1 MNRDALVK
9 LFCELVQI
17 DSLSKH
23 EAALASV
30 IKDKLASLGL
40 DTTDDGAGPRIGGDC
55 GNLICRIPATADGFP
70 VIMLNTH
77 LDTVGDDTGIQPVV
91 ENDEIHSAA
100 DTILGA
106 DAKAGIVII
115 LSALQAL
122 DDQELPHGE
131 LVVVFTVAEEP
142 GLVGAQHLDYEM
154 LQPLPQMAYVLDGGV
169 TAGRMVTQAP
179 YADKISFEVRGKAAH
194 AGVEPEKGINAIQVA
209 AQAISEMTLGRL
221 DEESTANIGTIRSG
235 SATNIVPEVT
245 TFEGAARSHQEDK
258 LIRQT
263 RHMCQK
269 VEEAA
274 AQFGAQANITTDR
287 SYNGFALGPDEEVV
301 QRGIAAA
308 EQVGLKPNLH
318 KGGGGSDANIFN
330 EHGIPSVIIATGAH
344 KPHTPDELLHI
355 PSMLQCCEW
364 LLAIITL
371 QQ

>member
-1 MNRDALVK
+1 MDRVALVS

-23 EAALASV
+23 EAAFASV

-40 DTTDDGAGPRIGGDC
+40 HTTDDGAGPRIDGDC
-55 GNLICRIPATADGFP
+55 GNLICRVPATAEGFP
-70 VIMLNTH
+70 LIMLNTH
-77 LDTVGDDTGIQPVV
+77 LDTVGDDLGIKPVV
-91 ENDEIHSAA
+91 EDDEIHSAG

-106 DAKAGIVII
+106 DANAGIALI
-115 LSALQAL
+115 LSVLQAL

-154 LQPLPQMAYVLDGGV
+154 LKPLPQMAYVLDGGV
-169 TAGRMVTQAP
+169 TPGEITTQAP

-194 AGVEPEKGINAIQVA
+194 AGVEPEAGINAIQIA
-209 AQAISEMTLGRL
+209 AQAISQMKLGRL
-221 DEESTANIGTIRSG
+221 DDESTANIGTIQGG
-235 SATNIVPEVT
+235 SATNIVPKVV
-245 TFEGAARSHQEDK
+245 TFEGEARSHEEEK
-258 LIRQT
+258 LARQT

-274 AQFGAQANITTDR
+274 AVAGAEAKIITER
-287 SYNGFALGPDEEVV
+287 SYNGFALQSDDAVV

-308 EQVGLKPNLH
+308 RQVGLEPNLH

-330 EHGIPSVIIATGAH
+330 ERGIPSVIIATGAH
-344 KPHTPDELLHI
+344 KPHTPEELLRI
-355 PSMLQCCEW
+355 PSMVKCCEW
-364 LLAIITL
+364 LLAILTL

>member
-17 DSLSKH
+17 DSPSKH
-23 EAALASV
+23 EAAFASV

-40 DTTDDGAGPRIGGDC
+40 DSTDDGAAPRIGGDC
-55 GNLICRIPATADGFP
+55 GNLICRVPATAEGFP

-91 ENDEIHSAA
+91 ENDEVHSAG

-106 DAKAGIVII
+106 DAKAGITLI

-131 LVVVFTVAEEP
+131 LVVVFTVSEET
-142 GLVGAQHLDYEM
+142 GLGGAQQLDYEM
-154 LQPLPQMAYVLDGGV
+154 LKPLPQMAYVLDGGV
-169 TAGRMVTQAP
+169 TAGEMTTQAP

-194 AGVEPEKGINAIQVA
+194 AGVEPEVGINAIKIA
-209 AQAISEMTLGRL
+209 AQAISEMKLGRL
-221 DEESTANIGTIRSG
+221 DDESTANIGTIQGG

-245 TFEGAARSHQEDK
+245 IFEGEARSHQEEK

-263 RHMCQK
+263 RDMCQK
-269 VEEAA
+269 VEQAA
-274 AQFGAQANITTDR
+274 AEAGAEAKITTER
-287 SYNGFALGPDEEVV
+287 TYNSFALGPDDAVV

-308 EQVGLKPNLH
+308 QQVGLEPTLH

-330 EHGIPSVIIATGAH
+330 EHGIPSVIIATGAD
-344 KPHTPDELLHI
+344 KPHTPDELLSI
-355 PSMLQCCEW
+355 PSMLKCFEW

>member
-17 DSLSKH
+17 DSLSRH
-23 EAALASV
+23 EAAFASV
-30 IKDKLASLGL
+30 IADKLHTLGL
-40 DTTDDGAGPRIGGDC
+40 DITDDGAGQRIGGDC
-55 GNLICRIPATADGFP
+55 GNLICRIPATAEGFP

-77 LDTVGDDTGIQPVV
+77 IDTVGDDTGIKPVV
-91 ENDEIHSAA
+91 EDDEIHSAG

-106 DAKAGIVII
+106 DAKAGITLI

-122 DDQELPHGE
+122 ADQKLPHGE
-131 LVVVFTVAEEP
+131 LVVVFTVAEEI

-169 TAGRMVTQAP
+169 TAGEMTTEAP

-194 AGVEPEKGINAIQVA
+194 AGVEPEAGINAIEIA
-209 AQAISEMTLGRL
+209 AQAISQMKLGRL
-221 DEESTANIGTIRSG
+221 DEESTANIGTIQGG

-245 TFEGAARSHQEDK
+245 TFNGEARSHQQEK

-269 VEEAA
+269 VEKAA
-274 AQFGAQANITTDR
+274 AEAGAQTKITTQR
-287 SYNGFALGPDEEVV
+287 SYNGFAIGPDDAVV

-308 EQVGLKPNLH
+308 QQVGLEPTLH

-344 KPHTPDELLHI
+344 KPHTPEELLRI
-355 PSMLQCCEW
+355 SSMVKCCEW
-364 LLAIITL
+364 LLAILTL

>member
-1 MNRDALVK
+1 MSRDTLVS

-23 EAALASV
+23 EAAFASV
-30 IKDKLASLGL
+30 IKDKLAGLCL
-40 DTTDDGAGPRIGGDC
+40 DTTDDGAGPYIGGDC

-77 LDTVGDDTGIQPVV
+77 IDTVGDDTGIQPIV
-91 ENDEIHSAA
+91 EDDEIHSASN
-100 DTILGA
+100 TILGA
-106 DAKAGIVII
+106 DAKAGITLI
-115 LSALQAL
+115 LAALQAL
-122 DDQELPHGE
+122 HDQDLPHGE
-131 LVVVFTVAEEP
+131 LVVVFTVAEEIE
-142 GLVGAQHLDYEM
+142 LVGAQHLDYEM

-169 TAGRMVTQAP
+169 TPGQMTTQAP

-194 AGVEPEKGINAIQVA
+194 AGVEPEAGINAIQIA
-209 AQAISEMTLGRL
+209 ARAISEMKLGRL
-221 DEESTANIGTIRSG
+221 DEESTANIGTIRGG

-245 TFEGAARSHQEDK
+245 TFNGEARSHQEEK
-258 LIRQT
+258 LARQT
-263 RHMCQK
+263 RHMRQK

-274 AQFGAQANITTDR
+274 ADAGAEAEITTER
-287 SYNGFALGPDEEVV
+287 SYNGFALGPDDAVV

-308 EQVGLKPNLH
+308 QQVGLQPSLH

-344 KPHTPDELLHI
+344 KPHTPEELLRI
-355 PSMLQCCEW
+355 PSMLKCYEW
-364 LLAIITL
+364 LIAIITL

>member
-1 MNRDALVK
+1 MNRDALVD

-23 EAALASV
+23 EAAFANV
-30 IKDKLASLGL
+30 IRSKLASLGL
-40 DTTDDGAGPRIGGDC
+40 DTTDDGAGQRIGGDC
-55 GNLICRIPATADGFP
+55 GNLICRVPATADDFP

-77 LDTVGDDTGIQPVV
+77 LDTVGDDTGIQPIV
-91 ENDEIHSAA
+91 EGDEIHSAG

-122 DDQELPHGE
+122 DEQKLPHGE

-169 TAGRMVTQAP
+169 TPGEMTTQAP

-194 AGVEPEKGINAIQVA
+194 AGVEPEVGINAIKVA
-209 AQAISEMTLGRL
+209 AQAISEMKLGRL
-221 DEESTANIGTIRSG
+221 DDESTANIGTIQGG

-245 TFEGAARSHQEDK
+245 TFKGEARSHQEEK
-258 LIRQT
+258 LSRQT
-263 RHMCQK
+263 RHMCQE

-274 AQFGAQANITTDR
+274 AEAGAEAKITTER

-301 QRGIAAA
+301 RRGIAAA
-308 EQVGLKPNLH
+308 QQAGLQPNLH

-330 EHGIPSVIIATGAH
+330 EHGIPTVIIATGAH
-344 KPHTPDELLHI
+344 NPHTPDELLRI
-355 PSMLQCCEW
+355 PSMVKCCEW

>member
-1 MNRDALVK
+1 MSRDTLVG

-23 EAALASV
+23 EASFASV
-30 IKDKLASLGL
+30 IKDKLAGIGLGV
-40 DTTDDGAGPRIGGDC
+40 TDDGAGRRLGGDC
-55 GNLICRIPATADGFP
+55 GNLICRVPATADGLP

-77 LDTVGDDTGIQPVV
+77 IDTVGHDTGIQPIV
-91 ENDEIHSAA
+91 EDDEIHSTGN
-100 DTILGA
+100 TILGA

-122 DDQELPHGE
+122 HDQELPHGE
-131 LVVVFTVAEEP
+131 LVVVFTVAEEI
-142 GLVGAQHLDYEM
+142 GLIGAQHLDYGM

-169 TAGRMVTQAP
+169 TAGEMTTQAP
-179 YADKISFEVRGKAAH
+179 YADNISFEVRGKAAH
-194 AGVEPEKGINAIQVA
+194 AGVEPQAGINAIQIA
-209 AQAISEMTLGRL
+209 ARAISEMKLGRL
-221 DEESTANIGTIRSG
+221 DDESTANIGTIQGG

-245 TFEGAARSHQEDK
+245 TFKGEARSHREEK

-269 VEEAA
+269 VEKAV
-274 AQFGAQANITTDR
+274 AQAGAQANITTER
-287 SYNGFALGPDEEVV
+287 SYSGFALGADDAVV

-308 EQVGLKPNLH
+308 EQVGLEPTLR

-344 KPHTPDELLHI
+344 KPHTPEELLRI
-355 PSMLQCCEW
+355 PSMLKCFEW

>member
-1 MNRDALVK
+1 MNRDALVN
-9 LFCELVQI
+9 LFSELVQI

-23 EAALASV
+23 EAAFASV

-40 DTTDDGAGPRIGGDC
+40 DITDDGAGPRIGGDC
-55 GNLICRIPATADGFP
+55 GNLIGRVPATADGFP

-77 LDTVGDDTGIQPVV
+77 LDTVGSDIGIKPVV
-91 ENDEIHSAA
+91 EDDEIHSAG

-142 GLVGAQHLDYEM
+142 GLLGAQHLDYEM

-169 TAGRMVTQAP
+169 TPGQITTQAP
-179 YADKISFEVRGKAAH
+179 YADKIRFEVRGKAAH
-194 AGVEPEKGINAIQVA
+194 AGVEPETGINAIKIA
-209 AQAISEMTLGRL
+209 AQAISEMKLGRL
-221 DEESTANIGTIRSG
+221 DEESTANIGTIRGG
-235 SATNIVPEVT
+235 SATNIVPEVI
-245 TFEGAARSHQEDK
+245 TFEGEARSHREEK
-258 LIRQT
+258 LARQT

-274 AQFGAQANITTDR
+274 TQSGAQANITTER
-287 SYNGFALGPDEEVV
+287 SYNGFALDADDAVV

-344 KPHTPDELLHI
+344 KPHTPDELLRI
-355 PSMLQCCEW
+355 PSMLQCFEW
-364 LLAIITL
+364 MLAIITL

>member
-1 MNRDALVK
+1 MNREALVS

-23 EAALASV
+23 EAAFASV
-30 IKDKLASLGL
+30 IKDKLAGLGL
-40 DTTDDGAGPRIGGDC
+40 NTTDDGAGPRIGGDC

-77 LDTVGDDTGIQPVV
+77 IDTVGDDTGIQPVV
-91 ENDEIHSAA
+91 KNDEIHSAG

-106 DAKAGIVII
+106 DAKAGIVIL

-131 LVVVFTVAEEP
+131 LVVVFTVAEEI

-169 TAGRMVTQAP
+169 TAGRMTTQAP

-194 AGVEPEKGINAIQVA
+194 AGVEPEKGINSIQIA
-209 AQAISEMTLGRL
+209 AGAISEMKLGRL
-221 DEESTANIGTIRSG
+221 DEESTANIGTIQGG

-245 TFEGAARSHQEDK
+245 TFEGEARSHQEEK
-258 LIRQT
+258 LARQT

-274 AQFGAQANITTDR
+274 GQAGAQANITTER
-287 SYNGFALGPDEEVV
+287 SYHGFALGADDAVV

-308 EQVGLKPNLH
+308 RQVGLEPNLH

-344 KPHTPDELLHI
+344 KPHTPEELLCI

-364 LLAIITL
+364 LLAILTL

>member
-1 MNRDALVK
+1 MSRDTLVS

-23 EAALASV
+23 EAGFASV

-40 DTTDDGAGPRIGGDC
+40 DTTDDGTGPRIDGDC
-55 GNLICRIPATADGFP
+55 GNLICRVSATADSFP

-77 LDTVGDDTGIQPVV
+77 IDTVGDDTGIQPIV
-91 ENDEIHSAA
+91 EDDEIHSAGN
-100 DTILGA
+100 TILGA

-122 DDQELPHGE
+122 RDQQLPHGE
-131 LVVVFTVAEEP
+131 LVVVFTVAEEI
-142 GLVGAQHLDYEM
+142 GLVGAQHLAYEM

-169 TAGRMVTQAP
+169 TAGRMTTQAP
-179 YADKISFEVRGKAAH
+179 YADNISFEVRGKAAH
-194 AGVEPEKGINAIQVA
+194 AGVEPEKGINAINIA
-209 AQAISEMTLGRL
+209 AQAISEMKLGRL
-221 DEESTANIGTIRSG
+221 DDESTANIGTIHGG

-245 TFEGAARSHQEDK
+245 TFEGEARSHQEEK
-258 LIRQT
+258 LTRQIQ
-263 RHMCQK
+263 HMRQK
-269 VEEAA
+269 AEEAA
-274 AQFGAQANITTDR
+274 AKAGAEAKIVTKR
-287 SYNGFALGPDEEVV
+287 SYNGFALGADDAVV

-308 EQVGLKPNLH
+308 QRVGLEPNLH
-318 KGGGGSDANIFN
+318 KGGGGSDANVFN

-344 KPHTPDELLHI
+344 KPHTSEELLHI
-355 PSMLQCCEW
+355 PSMVKCYEW

>member
-1 MNRDALVK
+1 MSRDALVK

-23 EAALASV
+23 EAAFASV
-30 IKDKLASLGL
+30 IKDKLASMGL
-40 DTTDDGAGPRIGGDC
+40 AVKDDGAGLRLGGDC
-55 GNLICRIPATADGFP
+55 GNLICRVPATAEGFP

-77 LDTVGDDTGIQPVV
+77 IDTVGDDTGIQPIV
-91 ENDEIHSAA
+91 EDDEIHSAG

-106 DAKAGIVII
+106 DAKAGITLI
-115 LSALQAL
+115 LAALKAL
-122 DDQELPHGE
+122 DEQKLPHGE
-131 LVVVFTVAEEP
+131 LVVVFTVAEEI

-154 LQPLPQMAYVLDGGV
+154 LQPLPQMAYVLDGGITPGEMTV
-169 TAGRMVTQAP
+169 QAP
-179 YADKISFEVRGKAAH
+179 YANNITFEVRGKAAH
-194 AGVEPEKGINAIQVA
+194 AGVEPEAGINAIQVA
-209 AQAISEMTLGRL
+209 AQAISQMKLGRL
-221 DEESTANIGTIRSG
+221 DDESTANIGTIQGG
-235 SATNIVPEVT
+235 SATNIVPEMVT
-245 TFEGAARSHQEDK
+245 FKGEARSHQEEK

-274 AQFGAQANITTDR
+274 ADVGAKVKITTER
-287 SYNGFALGPDEEVV
+287 SYNGFALGPYDTVV

-308 EQVGLKPNLH
+308 EQVGLQPRLH

-330 EHGIPSVIIATGAH
+330 EHRIPSVIIATGAH
-344 KPHTPDELLHI
+344 KPHTSEELLHI
-355 PSMLQCCEW
+355 PSMMRCFEW

>member
-23 EAALASV
+23 EAAFASV

-40 DTTDDGAGPRIGGDC
+40 DTTDDGAGPRIDGDC
-55 GNLICRIPATADGFP
+55 GNLICRVPATAEGFP

-77 LDTVGDDTGIQPVV
+77 LDTVGSDISIKPVV
-91 ENDEIHSAA
+91 EDDEIHSAG

-131 LVVVFTVAEEP
+131 LVVVFTVAEEI
-142 GLVGAQHLDYEM
+142 GLVGAKQFDYEM
-154 LQPLPQMAYVLDGGV
+154 LKPLPQMAYVLDGGV
-169 TAGRMVTQAP
+169 TAGRMTTQAP
-179 YADKISFEVRGKAAH
+179 YADKISFEVRGEAAH
-194 AGVEPEKGINAIQVA
+194 AGVEPEVGINAIKIA
-209 AQAISEMTLGRL
+209 AQAISGMKLGRL
-221 DEESTANIGTIRSG
+221 DNESTANIGTIQGG

-245 TFEGAARSHQEDK
+245 TFKGEARSHQEEK

-274 AQFGAQANITTDR
+274 GQAGAEAKITTAR
-287 SYNGFALGPDEEVV
+287 SYNGFALGADDAVI

-308 EQVGLKPNLH
+308 QQVGLEPTLH

-330 EHGIPSVIIATGAH
+330 EHGIPSVITATGAH
-344 KPHTPDELLHI
+344 KPHTPDELLCI
-355 PSMLQCCEW
+355 PSMLKCCEW

>member
-1 MNRDALVK
+1 MNRDALVS

-23 EAALASV
+23 EAAFASV
-30 IKDKLASLGL
+30 IEDKLADLGL
-40 DTTDDGAGPRIGGDC
+40 DITDDGAALRIVGDC

-70 VIMLNTH
+70 AIMINTH

-91 ENDEIHSAA
+91 ENDEIHSAG

-131 LVVVFTVAEEP
+131 LVVVFTVAEEI
-142 GLVGAQHLDYEM
+142 GLIGAQHLDYEM
-154 LQPLPQMAYVLDGGV
+154 LEPLPQMAYVLDGSV
-169 TAGRMVTQAP
+169 TPGQMVTQAP
-179 YADKISFEVRGKAAH
+179 YSDKISFEVRGKAAH
-194 AGVEPEKGINAIQVA
+194 AGVEPEAGINAIKIA
-209 AQAISEMTLGRL
+209 AQAISEMKLGRL
-221 DEESTANIGTIRSG
+221 DDESTANIGTIQGG

-245 TFEGAARSHQEDK
+245 TFKGEARSHQEEK

-274 AQFGAQANITTDR
+274 AQAGAQANITTER
-287 SYNGFALGPDEEVV
+287 SYNGFALGLDEEVV
-301 QRGIAAA
+301 RRGIAAA

-344 KPHTPDELLHI
+344 KPHTPDELLCI
-355 PSMLQCCEW
+355 PSMLKCCEW
-364 LLAIITL
+364 LLAIVTT
-371 QQ
+371 